1 MIYMTKNIIENKYL
15 IFSTIIILIWGVN
28 FTLNTSLMFPVLAV
42 NYAIMAFIVFYPIFK
57 SIYNVNINKYW
68 PFILYWCWLGY
79 ATFRGLLDCD
89 STEKLKFV
97 LDYLFALLLSLF
109 VFLPNNLIYYS
120 RWIKYLWKIG
130 WVIAL
135 LLIPFNVNHSFYFH
149 YLILIIPLWKYLTK
163 TKKILIICAI
173 MYSLRFLDPRAH
185 VPKYFIDILLFAL
198 PYSFLK
204 DTIIKLIHPIL
215 LLIPIILLFTGIYG
229 IFNPFN
235 MNDYINTDVKIQQGG
250 ETLDATVDTRTV
262 IYEDVISSAIKN
274 DYIFTGRNLANGN
287 DSRFV
292 FYDQRNTNEAS
303 ILNHFTKMGLVGVSL
318 YFLLFIYSTYLAI
331 YKSHNH
337 WIKLIGIYLAF
348 RWIIVWIE
356 DPESFS
362 TLYLSIWLMMGICIT
377 PNIRKMSDIE
387 IENYLKTILK

>member
-1 MIYMTKNIIENKYL
+1 MTKNIIENKYL

-68 PFILYWCWLGY
+68 PFILYWCWL
-79 ATFRGLLDCD
+79 AISAIRGFSDCE
-89 STEKLKFV
+89 STNKLKFV
-97 LDYLFALLLSLF
+97 LDYLFASLLSLF
-109 VFLPNNLIYYS
+109 VFFPDNLINY
-120 RWIKYLWKIG
+120 RKWIRYFWNIG
-130 WVIAL
+130 WFIAI
-135 LLIPFNVNHSFYFH
+135 LLIPFNVSHSFYFH
-149 YLILIIPLWKYLTK
+149 YLILIIPLWKYLSK
-163 TKKILIICAI
+163 TKRVIIICALV
-173 MYSLRFLDPRAH
+173 YTLRYLDPRAH
-185 VPKYFIDILLFAL
+185 LPKYFIDILLFIL
-198 PYSFLK
+198 PYSFFK
-204 DTIIKLIHPIL
+204 GKFIKLLHPIL
-215 LLIPIILLFTGIYG
+215 LLVPIILLFTGITG

-235 MNDYINTDVKIQQGG
+235 IEDYIDTDVKIQQGG
-250 ETLDATVDTRTV
+250 ETFDATIDTRTV
-262 IYEDVISSAIKN
+262 IYEDVISSAINN
-274 DYIFTGRNLANGN
+274 DYILTGRNLANGN

-292 FYDQRNTNEAS
+292 SYSQRNVNEAS
-303 ILNHFTKMGLVGVSL
+303 ILNHFTKMGLIGVSL
-318 YFLLFIYSTYLAI
+318 YFLLFLYSTYLAI

-377 PNIRKMSDIE
+377 PNIRKMSDIA